1 MKKLSRTCANGV
13 SLRNWVRR
21 GMRAVKVLIFL
32 SSLAGGGTTER
43 DCDARPTSVRSTP
56 GLVAVRAPR
65 DRLRSSAAECSGD
78 AVVSDAI
85 CRRPGHVGFIV
96 CAPDPRAKFAAA
108 VGELIFH
115 PRGHLRVDRSRN
127 NAGRLE
133 LAQTRGDHLRIRGAE
148 RTLYLGE
155 STRTFAQG
163 FDDVE
168 RPFAPYNGQCPRE
181 LIHFYLHYRVLLA
194 ICKYRTYGEAQKEG
208 HL

>member
-1 MKKLSRTCANGV
+1 M
-13 SLRNWVRR
+13 
-21 GMRAVKVLIFL
+21 
-32 SSLAGGGTTER
+32 
-43 DCDARPTSVRSTP
+43 
-56 GLVAVRAPR
+56 
-65 DRLRSSAAECSGD
+65 
-78 AVVSDAI
+78 
-85 CRRPGHVGFIV
+85 
-96 CAPDPRAKFAAA
+96 
-108 VGELIFH
+108 H

-127 NAGRLE
+127 YAGRLE

-155 STRTFAQG
+155 PTRTLAQG
-163 FDDVE
+163 LDYEE